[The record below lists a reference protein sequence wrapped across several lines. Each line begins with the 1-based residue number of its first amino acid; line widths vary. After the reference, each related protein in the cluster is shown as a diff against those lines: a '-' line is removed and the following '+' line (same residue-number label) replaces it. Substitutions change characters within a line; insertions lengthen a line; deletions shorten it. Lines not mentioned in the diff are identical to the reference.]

1 MDTHASC
8 VPAGL
13 RRESKGKSSERV
25 SLLLCIEVQQRVS
38 SSECRH
44 LKRHLVTA
52 MNPTS
57 ESTEFT
63 LEICIAYRCMPS
75 VIITSHTHGRRI
87 HHTPH
92 RTTPDWHD
100 QTPTLFSLHTKVCR
114 MLKSRKL
121 YLEIRPPPSCPS
133 PRRMRVASHSYCV
146 GLLMCASFSC
156 SACPHLAFDKVA
168 FESQQR

>member
-1 MDTHASC
+1 MDTRASC

-25 SLLLCIEVQQRVS
+25 SLLLCNEVQQRVS

-92 RTTPDWHD
+92 RTTPDWRD

-114 MLKSRKL
+114 MLKSRRL

-133 PRRMRVASHSYCV
+133 PRRNESRFT
-146 GLLMCASFSC
+146 LLLCGTLNVCIILLFRLSSFG
-156 SACPHLAFDKVA
+156 F
-168 FESQQR
+168 